1 MSNAENG
8 DSRSQEQFPDLYKLL
23 GLTPLESDLTKIQ
36 RALLAMHKK
45 FEAAEASSPN
55 VAQRAARIVALGKKN
70 LLIAERKSAYDR
82 AWAKVFGAQSP
93 AEETAAAPSP
103 AVKSTQEFVTTQ
115 PVEMEWDLEVLESL
129 LPAEDPRAAFDLGG
143 FLRLSAS
150 VPESNPIGDYEKLQ
164 SFLGGTAT
172 ATVEAPKSISAIEL
186 MRQPTSAAESDS
198 FDSEESEQ
206 FVAPS
211 IGMVTSPRVALA
223 SSVKQIQ
230 RKRNRAMLIS
240 VGSIAAVLA
249 ATLGGMFYWVS
260 QKPDS
265 SAALAQSSQVRTN
278 NGQSLPKVDLSQP
291 ADALDDL
298 VPVEGSGLPKV
309 AGLDGEVVTKPNM
322 MEPATAPAQP
332 VESPMSAP
340 MSAPMSL
347 PSNDPPMAS
356 PATNNAAMQPA
367 STPAGSQPAESQP
380 ADVPPADP
388 ELKPAEKLAW
398 SKAMKETLKT
408 LGMQNFKAAKE
419 QLAASEKLARTQLQR
434 EQHKRLSTIA
444 TLTEEFHGFL
454 VDAVTGLGAAET
466 FKVGRSLE
474 ASFIEGNEK
483 EVSVKIRG
491 QVQTFALTELQI
503 GLAMGLVDLK
513 MDVEHPTSLARKAA
527 FTLVHPKTNGL
538 ALKSAREQ
546 MVAAAAAGAVE
557 PDMPDVFE
565 ENYLLK

>member
-8 DSRSQEQFPDLYKLL
+8 DSRSQEQLPDLYKLL
-23 GLTPLESDLTKIQ
+23 GLAPLESDLTKIQ

-45 FEAAEASSPN
+45 FEAAEASNPS
-55 VAQRAARIVALGKKN
+55 VAQRAARIVASGKKN
-70 LLIAERKSAYDR
+70 LLNAERKSAYDR
-82 AWAKVFGAQSP
+82 AWTKAFGLQSP
-93 AEETAAAPSP
+93 AEDLAAARVP
-103 AVKSTQEFVTTQ
+103 ALKSTSEVLGTQ
-115 PVEMEWDLEVLESL
+115 PLEMDWDLEELESL

-143 FLRLSAS
+143 FLRQSAS
-150 VPESNPIGDYEKLQ
+150 MPESNLAGDYEKLR

-172 ATVEAPKSISAIEL
+172 APIEAPKSISATEL
-186 MRQPTSAAESDS
+186 MRQPTSATEPDS
-198 FDSEESEQ
+198 FDSGESEHFEQ
-206 FVAPS
+206 FVATS
-211 IGMVTSPRVALA
+211 IATATSPRIASA
-223 SSVKQIQ
+223 SSIKQIQ

-240 VGSIAAVLA
+240 VGSIAAVVA
-249 ATLGGMFYWVS
+249 VAFVAMFYWVS
-260 QKPDS
+260 QKPDT
-265 SAALAQSSQVRTN
+265 ATEFAQSSQVKTE

-291 ADALDDL
+291 ADSPEELI
-298 VPVEGSGLPKV
+298 PVGGSGLPKV
-309 AGLDGEVVTKPNM
+309 AGLDGEVVAKPNM
-322 MEPATAPAQP
+322 MEAMDSVSSSPPATAPAQP
-332 VESPMSAP
+332 VESPMS
-340 MSAPMSL
+340 
-347 PSNDPPMAS
+347 S
-356 PATNNAAMQPA
+356 PATNPAAMQPA
-367 STPAGSQPAESQP
+367 SPPAEPQPAEPQTAESQP
-380 ADVPPADP
+380 TDVPPPDP

-408 LGMQNFKAAKE
+408 LGMQNFNAATE

-434 EQHKRLSTIA
+434 EQHRRLSTIA

-491 QVQTFALTELQI
+491 QIQTFALTELQI

-513 MDVEHPTSLARKAA
+513 MDTEHPTSLARKAA
-527 FTLVHPKTNGL
+527 FALVHPKTNGL